1 MENNLKNNRNFGS
14 INENMDILGG
24 AKNSNSSI
32 GRLDCETPVSGTSRQ
47 KQSSVLDDYH
57 IEIASQSS
65 SASISSS
72 NSSDTINSTY
82 SQQVNSDATPKT
94 LKFILNMFLIM
105 IVVMFIASTVV
116 LSISLSNLNYTL
128 ISLTVCKN
136 SIETMNE
143 LTTVR
148 FILRSLINIYQG
160 NEFNSNQ
167 YIKDRS
173 TLYERMILEV
183 NTDMRKD

>member
-1 MENNLKNNRNFGS
+1 
-14 INENMDILGG
+14 
-24 AKNSNSSI
+24 
-32 GRLDCETPVSGTSRQ
+32 
-47 KQSSVLDDYH
+47 
-57 IEIASQSS
+57 
-65 SASISSS
+65 
-72 NSSDTINSTY
+72 
-82 SQQVNSDATPKT
+82 
-94 LKFILNMFLIM
+94 
-105 IVVMFIASTVV
+105 MFIASTVV

>member
-1 MENNLKNNRNFGS
+1 MESMENNLKNNRNFGS

-82 SQQVNSDATPKT
+82 S
-94 LKFILNMFLIM
+94 
-105 IVVMFIASTVV
+105 
-116 LSISLSNLNYTL
+116 
-128 ISLTVCKN
+128 
-136 SIETMNE
+136 
-143 LTTVR
+143 
-148 FILRSLINIYQG
+148 
-160 NEFNSNQ
+160 
-167 YIKDRS
+167 
-173 TLYERMILEV
+173 
-183 NTDMRKD
+183 